1 MGLSDGAAAEAQ
13 QAHKH
18 DDADRLHEMGYDQEL
33 KRGWSTLESV
43 GASFSVISVCTGITT
58 SFFFGMT
65 NGGPAVMAI
74 GWICVSV
81 MTMFVAFSMAEVVS
95 AVPSAGGPM
104 HWAALL
110 ARPKYSAFAAYA
122 TGWFNFLG
130 QAAVTASITFGN
142 ANLIAT
148 LAGEYGFESSAARI
162 IGIDAGLLVL
172 AGLLNSVQVKLL
184 GHLNR
189 LSIAMHS
196 VGVFSVGVAL
206 LASAPSLRSGK
217 EVFGTFYD
225 GTGDPGWS
233 VRASPA
239 YVAVTGILLAQ
250 FTITG
255 FDASAHMAEETADAG
270 RAAPFGVLI
279 SVGASACFGLFYLLS
294 LLFALPDYQATL
306 DSSQPVLH
314 IFTNAFGKTGGS
326 IAFGYIIC
334 CVGLCGTFSL
344 TSNSRL
350 YFSFARDSGIPR
362 FFDHVDKRT
371 EAPIRTVWL
380 AVVLAFCLAL
390 PSLGSAVAFTAVTS
404 IATIGLYISYVI
416 PIAISGF
423 DHARFRTLRG
433 PFHLGKLSRPVAL
446 ISTAYVI
453 FITVVFCLPTANPVD
468 INTLNY
474 APVAVG
480 IVLVWVFVSWFC
492 GMRRVFRAPTQD
504 SSMTAPTKASRFSG
518 DEKVDEEVKDEPA
531 GGSIAQVITR

>member
-1 MGLSDGAAAEAQ
+1 
-13 QAHKH
+13 
-18 DDADRLHEMGYDQEL
+18 
-33 KRGWSTLESV
+33 
-43 GASFSVISVCTGITT
+43 
-58 SFFFGMT
+58 
-65 NGGPAVMAI
+65 
-74 GWICVSV
+74 
-81 MTMFVAFSMAEVVS
+81 FVAFSMAEVVS

-122 TGWFNFLG
+122 TGWFNLLG
-130 QAAVTASITFGN
+130 QIAVTASITFGN

-172 AGLLNSVQVKLL
+172 AGLLNSVDVKLL

-206 LASAPSLRSGK
+206 LASAPSLRSAK
-217 EVFGTFYD
+217 DVFGTFYD

-239 YVAVTGILLAQ
+239 YVALTGILLAQ

-255 FDASAHMAEETADAG
+255 FDASAHMAEETADSG
-270 RAAPFGVLI
+270 RAAPLGVLI

-294 LLFALPDYQATL
+294 LLFSMPDYQATL

-314 IFTNAFGKTGGS
+314 IFVEAFGKTRGAV
-326 IAFGYIIC
+326 AFGFIIA
-334 CVGLCGTFSL
+334 CVTLCGTFSV
-344 TSNSRL
+344 TSNSRMC
-350 YFSFARDSGIPR
+350 FAFARDAGLPR
-362 FFDHVDKRT
+362 FFDKVGART
-371 EAPIRTVWL
+371 GAPVRTVWL

-404 IATIGLYISYVI
+404 IATIGLYISYII
-416 PIAISGF
+416 PIAIAGF
-423 DHARFRTLRG
+423 DQARFRTLRG
-433 PFHLGKLSRPVAL
+433 PFHLGMLSRPVAL
-446 ISTAYVI
+446 IATAYVI

-504 SSMTAPTKASRFSG
+504 SSMAAPTKASRLS
-518 DEKVDEEVKDEPA
+518 DEKADEEGKDEPA